1 MKKEKILLVEIEFD
15 ELDGLAK
22 FNDPFVA
29 FSEELGDELGG
40 YYLSHLEESVP
51 VHRKGSGQV
60 QKESTICEGLQL
72 LGREGDPRLA
82 DIEVDC
88 QGLVKGGVQLE
99 LVFGEVLQLALLEVE
114 I

>member
-1 MKKEKILLVEIEFD
+1 MKKEKVLLVEVEFD

-22 FNDPFVA
+22 FNDPLVA

-82 DIEVDC
+82 DVEVDC
-88 QGLVKGGVQLE
+88 QGLAEGSMQLE
-99 LVFGEVLQLALLEVE
+99 LVFGEILKLALLEVE